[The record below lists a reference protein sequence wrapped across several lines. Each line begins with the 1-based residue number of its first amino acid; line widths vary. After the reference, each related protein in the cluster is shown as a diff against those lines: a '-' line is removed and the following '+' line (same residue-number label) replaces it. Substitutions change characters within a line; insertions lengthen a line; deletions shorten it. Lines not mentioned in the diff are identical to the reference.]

1 MTARSFKKISKAN
14 LADAI
19 GDLDAQIKVLETD
32 LKAAKAEA
40 KARGISEA
48 VGDLYEIKVISSFRV
63 TLNKD
68 AVVAKLGEKWVEANS
83 KTSAF
88 EQVRVT
94 ALKSA
99 LIDKVEE
106 AA

>member
-1 MTARSFKKISKAN
+1 MHAKSFKKYSKPA

-19 GDLDAQIKVLETD
+19 GDLDAQIKVLEAD

-48 VGDLYEIKVISSFRV
+48 SGDLYAIKVISGYRV
-63 TLNKD
+63 TLDKQ
-68 AVVAKLGEKWVEANS
+68 AVVAAMGEDWVTDHS
-83 KTSAF
+83 KSSAF

-99 LIDKVEE
+99 LID
-106 AA
+106 

>member
-1 MTARSFKKISKAN
+1 MHAKSFKKLNRSA

-19 GDLDAQIKVLETD
+19 GDLDSQIKVLEAD

-48 VGDLYEIKVISSFRV
+48 SGDLYAIKVIEGYRV
-63 TLNKD
+63 TLDKQ
-68 AVVAKLGEKWVEANS
+68 AVVAAMGEDWVQEHS
-83 KTSAF
+83 KSSKF
-88 EQVRVT
+88 EQVRVSV
-94 ALKSA
+94 LKSG
-99 LIDKVEE
+99 LINEEE

>member
-1 MTARSFKKISKAN
+1 MKTKSFKKFSKPA

-19 GDLDAQIKVLETD
+19 GDLDAQIKVLEAD

-48 VGDLYEIKVISSFRV
+48 TGDLYGIKVISGFRV
-63 TLNKD
+63 TLDKQS
-68 AVVAKLGEKWVEANS
+68 VVAELGEKWVEDHS
-83 KTSAF
+83 KSSAF

-99 LIDKVEE
+99 LLDEE